1 MYFVRNTNTWTVVIK
16 YQMLFGMTED
26 NILTKHV
33 YKIHFTSKIKS
44 NQQWSVLNQDFP
56 NRKRNNN
63 LKSMQCILLSFF
75 CACSFSKKKKK
86 LVDQRRENKNW
97 RKKFVAYLRYYTRL
111 FKKVIFFSVFVT
123 YMIYTAIASNYK
135 KTCMYMC

>member
-1 MYFVRNTNTWTVVIK
+1 
-16 YQMLFGMTED
+16 MLFGMTED

-63 LKSMQCILLSFF
+63 LKSMQCILLS
-75 CACSFSKKKKK
+75 SFVLVHFQNKKK
-86 LVDQRRENKNW
+86 N
-97 RKKFVAYLRYYTRL
+97 
-111 FKKVIFFSVFVT
+111 
-123 YMIYTAIASNYK
+123 
-135 KTCMYMC
+135 

>member
-1 MYFVRNTNTWTVVIK
+1 
-16 YQMLFGMTED
+16 MLFGMTED

-75 CACSFSKKKKK
+75 CACSFPKLKKK
-86 LVDQRRENKNW
+86 LVDQSKERIKIG
-97 RKKFVAYLRYYTRL
+97 KKIR
-111 FKKVIFFSVFVT
+111 SVSQILHTTF
-123 YMIYTAIASNYK
+123 
-135 KTCMYMC
+135 

>member
-1 MYFVRNTNTWTVVIK
+1 
-16 YQMLFGMTED
+16 MLFGMTED

-75 CACSFSKKKKK
+75 CACSFSKLKKK
-86 LVDQRRENKNW
+86 LVD
-97 RKKFVAYLRYYTRL
+97 
-111 FKKVIFFSVFVT
+111 
-123 YMIYTAIASNYK
+123 
-135 KTCMYMC
+135 